1 METKQILVEG
11 IVQGVGFRPF
21 VYRIAVESSLKGYVR
36 NLGNVVEIIVQGT
49 HTDLEEFLF
58 NLQNKL
64 PPIAKINNIEI
75 KDLNREDEKYEDY
88 ISFDIMESADD
99 FAGTSVIPP
108 DVAICDNCLEE
119 INDPENRRY
128 KYPFNACTDC
138 GPRFTVIEKVPYDRD
153 NTTMEDFPLCDEC
166 EIEYTNPLDRRYHAE
181 AACCEDCGPSLKL
194 LKNTGNPEAAL
205 EIDCEDPLKET
216 ARLLDEGR
224 ILAIKGI
231 GGTHLVA
238 NVKNKETVDLLRE
251 RLGRE
256 SQAFA
261 VMSPDIETI
270 KTFAIISKEEE
281 KTLKSKERPIVILKK
296 SENYDFADSVSPDLH
311 NIGVMLPYAPLHH
324 LLFNETDSPAYIMTS
339 ANVPGEPMMITN
351 EEIVGNLSN
360 IADYYLVH
368 NRRILN
374 RCDDSVVRFRK
385 DELAFIRRSRGY
397 TPEPYD
403 LSGKYTYLNDEF
415 DNLNILALGPE
426 LDVTFTII
434 KNSKAYV
441 SQHIGNTN
449 KYRTYQFLKEA
460 VEHMMQ
466 ITKTD
471 RFDLIACDMHP
482 QFFTTQ
488 LAREYAEK
496 YDCPL
501 IQVQHHHAH
510 GVSLIND
517 HVLNKSDLDEL
528 NEKTL
533 EETAEANEK
542 AEINETAKDNEKA
555 EINETAKDNEKAE
568 INETAKDNEKAEII
582 KNPKEMIIIAS
593 DGVGYG
599 DDGGAWG
606 GEILYTD
613 IESYRRVASLMPQK
627 MPGGDLCT
635 KYPARMLAAILSN
648 PNSDYKADK
657 YSEEHVKELMEK
669 NYLDAFPHG
678 KMEIASMFKQ
688 IERNLNVGINTSTGR
703 CLDSIAVAL
712 DICKERSYEGEA
724 PMKLES
730 AAFNYLKMNASD
742 TLKDYPIIIKDY
754 ENRKILDTTAILRYV
769 IEKLEEGEDIG
780 RIAEAGQEAVSI
792 GLAKLAVEA
801 ARECGIDTIGVTG
814 GTFYNEAITAHIKD
828 CIEKEEL
835 KFIQHTNSC
844 PGDGSVSL
852 GQAIVAGINFK
863 K

>member
-21 VYRIAVESSLKGYVR
+21 VYRIATEASLNGYVR
-36 NLGNVVEIIVQGT
+36 NLGNVVEIIVQGS
-49 HTDLEEFLF
+49 HQDMEEFLF

-64 PPIAKINNIEI
+64 PPIAKINNIETR
-75 KDLNREDEKYEDY
+75 DLNEEDEKFSSYTDFT
-88 ISFDIMESADD
+88 IKESADD

-119 INDPENRRY
+119 INDPQNRRY

-194 LKNTGNPEAAL
+194 LKNTGGDGDSAI

-216 ARLLDEGR
+216 ARLLDEGK

-238 NVKNKETVDLLRE
+238 NVKIKETVDLLRQ
-251 RLGRE
+251 RLGRK

-261 VMSPDIETI
+261 VMSPDIKII
-270 KTFAIISKEEE
+270 KTFAVMSKEEE

-296 SENYDFADSVSPDLH
+296 SEGYDFADSVSPDLH

-324 LLFNETDSPAYIMTS
+324 LLFNETDTPAYIMTS

-351 EEIVGNLSN
+351 EEIVKNLFK

-374 RCDDSVVRFRK
+374 RCDDSVVRFRN

-403 LSGKYTYLNDEF
+403 LSGKYTYLNEEF

-449 KYRTYQFLKEA
+449 KYKTYQFLKEA
-460 VEHMMQ
+460 IEHMMQ

-471 RFDLIACDMHP
+471 SFDLIACDMHP

-517 HVLNKSDLDEL
+517 HVLNKTDLDEKTSAEMEISQDY
-528 NEKTL
+528 EKSELL
-533 EETAEANEK
+533 E
-542 AEINETAKDNEKA
+542 
-555 EINETAKDNEKAE
+555 
-568 INETAKDNEKAEII
+568 
-582 KNPKEMIIIAS
+582 NPGEMIIIAS

-613 IESYRRVASLMPQK
+613 IKSYKRMASLMPQK

-648 PNSDYKADK
+648 PNSDYERGK
-657 YSEEHVKELMEK
+657 YGEENVQELMER

-678 KMEIASMFKQ
+678 KMEIASLFKQ

-703 CLDSIAVAL
+703 CLDSIAAAL
-712 DICKERSYEGEA
+712 NICHERSYEGEA

-730 AAFNYLKMNASD
+730 AAFNYLKMNDSD
-742 TLKDYPIIIKDY
+742 KLNDYPIIIKDH
-754 ENRKILDTTAILRYV
+754 NDRRVLDTTAILRYV
-769 IEKLEEGEDIG
+769 IDKLEEGEDIG
-780 RIAEAGQEAVSI
+780 RIAAAGQEAISI
-792 GLAKLAVEA
+792 GLAKLAIEA
-801 ARECGIDTIGVTG
+801 ARDCGIDTVGVTG

-828 CIEKEEL
+828 CIENAGL

>member
-1 METKQILVEG
+1 M
-11 IVQGVGFRPF
+11 
-21 VYRIAVESSLKGYVR
+21 R
-36 NLGNVVEIIVQGT
+36 NLGNVVEIIVQGS
-49 HTDLEEFLF
+49 HQNMEEFLF

-64 PPIAKINNIEI
+64 PPIAKINNIETR
-75 KDLNREDEKYEDY
+75 DLKEEDEKFSSYTDFT
-88 ISFDIMESADD
+88 IKESADD

-119 INDPENRRY
+119 INDPQNRRY

-194 LKNTGNPEAAL
+194 LKNTGGDGDSAI

-216 ARLLDEGR
+216 ARLLDEGK

-238 NVKNKETVDLLRE
+238 NVKIKETVDLLRQ
-251 RLGRE
+251 RLGRK

-270 KTFAIISKEEE
+270 KTFAVMSKEEE

-296 SENYDFADSVSPDLH
+296 SEDYDFADSVSPDLH

-324 LLFNETDSPAYIMTS
+324 LLFNETDTPAYIMTS

-351 EEIVGNLSN
+351 EEIVKNLSK

-374 RCDDSVVRFRK
+374 RCDDSVVRFRN

-403 LSGKYTYLNDEF
+403 LSGKYTYLNEEF

-460 VEHMMQ
+460 IEHMMQ

-471 RFDLIACDMHP
+471 SFDLIACDMHP

-517 HVLNKSDLDEL
+517 HVLNKTDLDEKTSAEMEISQDY
-528 NEKTL
+528 EKSELL
-533 EETAEANEK
+533 ENSG
-542 AEINETAKDNEKA
+542 
-555 EINETAKDNEKAE
+555 
-568 INETAKDNEKAEII
+568 
-582 KNPKEMIIIAS
+582 EMIIIAS

-613 IESYRRVASLMPQK
+613 IKSYKRMASLMPQK

-648 PNSDYKADK
+648 PNSDYEMDK
-657 YSEEHVKELMEK
+657 YSEEHVRDLMER
-669 NYLDAFPHG
+669 NYLKAFPHG
-678 KMEIASMFKQ
+678 KMEITSLFKQ

-703 CLDSIAVAL
+703 CLDSIAAAL
-712 DICKERSYEGEA
+712 NICSERSYEGEA

-730 AAFNYLKMNASD
+730 AAFNYLKMNDSD
-742 TLKDYPIIIKDY
+742 KLNDYPIIIKDHDD
-754 ENRKILDTTAILRYV
+754 RRVLDTTAILRYV
-769 IEKLEEGEDIG
+769 IDKLEEGEDIG
-780 RIAEAGQEAVSI
+780 RIAAAGQEAVSI
-792 GLAKLAVEA
+792 GLAKIAIEA
-801 ARECGIDTIGVTG
+801 ARDCGIDTVGVTG

-828 CIEKEEL
+828 YIENAGL

>member
-21 VYRIAVESSLKGYVR
+21 VYRIATEASLNGYVR
-36 NLGNVVEIIVQGT
+36 NLGNVVEIILQGS
-49 HTDLEEFLF
+49 HQDMEEFLF

-64 PPIAKINNIEI
+64 PPIAKINNIETR
-75 KDLNREDEKYEDY
+75 DLKEEDEKFSSYTDFT
-88 ISFDIMESADD
+88 IKESADD

-119 INDPENRRY
+119 INDPQNRRY

-194 LKNTGNPEAAL
+194 LKNTCIDGEDSGSAI

-216 ARLLDEGR
+216 ARLLDEGK

-238 NVKNKETVDLLRE
+238 NVKIKETVDLLRQ
-251 RLGRE
+251 RLGRK

-270 KTFAIISKEEE
+270 KTFAVMSKEEE

-296 SENYDFADSVSPDLH
+296 SEGYDFADSVSPDLH

-324 LLFNETDSPAYIMTS
+324 LLFNETDTPAYIMTS

-351 EEIVGNLSN
+351 EEIVKNLSK

-374 RCDDSVVRFRK
+374 RCDDSVVRFRN

-403 LSGKYTYLNDEF
+403 LSGKYTYLNEEF

-460 VEHMMQ
+460 IEHMMQ

-471 RFDLIACDMHP
+471 SFDLIACDMHP

-517 HVLNKSDLDEL
+517 HVLNKTDLDEKTSAEMEISQDY
-528 NEKTL
+528 EKSELL
-533 EETAEANEK
+533 E
-542 AEINETAKDNEKA
+542 
-555 EINETAKDNEKAE
+555 
-568 INETAKDNEKAEII
+568 
-582 KNPKEMIIIAS
+582 NPGEMIIIAS

-613 IESYRRVASLMPQK
+613 IKSYKRMASLMPQK

-648 PNSDYKADK
+648 PNSDYERDK
-657 YSEEHVKELMEK
+657 YGEENVQELMER

-678 KMEIASMFKQ
+678 KMEIASLFKQ

-703 CLDSIAVAL
+703 CLDSIAAAL
-712 DICKERSYEGEA
+712 NICHERSYEGEA

-730 AAFNYLKMNASD
+730 AAFNYLKMNDSD
-742 TLKDYPIIIKDY
+742 KLNDYPIIIKDHDD
-754 ENRKILDTTAILRYV
+754 RRVLDTTAILRYV
-769 IEKLEEGEDIG
+769 IDKLEEGEDIG
-780 RIAEAGQEAVSI
+780 RIAAAGQEAVSI
-792 GLAKLAVEA
+792 GLAKIAIEA
-801 ARECGIDTIGVTG
+801 ARDCGIDTVGVTG

-828 CIEKEEL
+828 CIENAGL

>member
-21 VYRIAVESSLKGYVR
+21 VYRIATEASLNGYVR
-36 NLGNVVEIIVQGT
+36 NLGNVVEIILQGS
-49 HTDLEEFLF
+49 HQNMEEFLF

-64 PPIAKINNIEI
+64 PPIAKINNIETR
-75 KDLNREDEKYEDY
+75 DLNEEDEKYGDY
-88 ISFDIMESADD
+88 SDFVIRESADD

-119 INDPENRRY
+119 INDPQNRRY

-194 LKNTGNPEAAL
+194 LKNTCNDGEDSGSAI

-216 ARLLDEGR
+216 ARLLDEGK

-238 NVKNKETVDLLRE
+238 NVKIKETVDLLRQ
-251 RLGRE
+251 RLGRK

-270 KTFAIISKEEE
+270 KTFAVMSKEEE
-281 KTLKSKERPIVILKK
+281 KTLNSKERPIVILKK
-296 SENYDFADSVSPDLH
+296 SEGYDFADSVSPDLH

-324 LLFNETDSPAYIMTS
+324 LLFNETDTPAYIMTS

-351 EEIVGNLSN
+351 EEIVKNLSK

-374 RCDDSVVRFRK
+374 RCDDSVVRFRN

-403 LSGKYTYLNDEF
+403 LSGKYTYLNEEF

-460 VEHMMQ
+460 IEHMMQ

-471 RFDLIACDMHP
+471 SFDLIACDMHP

-517 HVLNKSDLDEL
+517 HVLNKTDLDEKTSAEMEISQDY
-528 NEKTL
+528 EKSELL
-533 EETAEANEK
+533 E
-542 AEINETAKDNEKA
+542 
-555 EINETAKDNEKAE
+555 
-568 INETAKDNEKAEII
+568 
-582 KNPKEMIIIAS
+582 NPGEMIIIAS

-613 IESYRRVASLMPQK
+613 IKSYKRMASLMPQK

-648 PNSDYKADK
+648 PNSDYERDK
-657 YSEEHVKELMEK
+657 YGEENVQELMER

-678 KMEIASMFKQ
+678 KMEIASLFKQ

-703 CLDSIAVAL
+703 CLDSIAAAL
-712 DICKERSYEGEA
+712 NICSERSYEGEA

-730 AAFNYLKMNASD
+730 AAFNYLKMND
-742 TLKDYPIIIKDY
+742 LDKLNDYPIIIKDHDD
-754 ENRKILDTTAILRYV
+754 RRVLDTTAILRYV
-769 IEKLEEGEDIG
+769 IDKLEEGEDIG
-780 RIAEAGQEAVSI
+780 RIAAAGQEAVSI
-792 GLAKLAVEA
+792 GLAKIAIEA
-801 ARECGIDTIGVTG
+801 ARDCGIDTVGVTG

-828 CIEKEEL
+828 CIENAGL

>member
-21 VYRIAVESSLKGYVR
+21 VYRIATEASLNGYVR
-36 NLGNVVEIIVQGT
+36 NLGNVVEIILQGS
-49 HTDLEEFLF
+49 HQDMEEFLF

-64 PPIAKINNIEI
+64 PPIAKINNIETR
-75 KDLNREDEKYEDY
+75 DLKEEDEKYDDY
-88 ISFDIMESADD
+88 SDFVIRESADD

-119 INDPENRRY
+119 INDPQNRRY

-138 GPRFTVIEKVPYDRD
+138 GPRFTVIENVPYDRD

-166 EIEYTNPLDRRYHAE
+166 KIEYTNPLDRRYHAE

-194 LKNTGNPEAAL
+194 LKNTGGDGDSAI

-216 ARLLDEGR
+216 ARLLDEGK

-238 NVKNKETVDLLRE
+238 NVKIKETVDLLRQ
-251 RLGRE
+251 RLGRK

-261 VMSPDIETI
+261 VMSPDIKII
-270 KTFAIISKEEE
+270 KTFAVMSKEEE

-296 SENYDFADSVSPDLH
+296 SEGYDFADSVSPDLH

-324 LLFNETDSPAYIMTS
+324 LLFNETDTPAYIMTS

-351 EEIVGNLSN
+351 EEIVKNLSK

-374 RCDDSVVRFRK
+374 RCDDSVVRFRN

-403 LSGKYTYLNDEF
+403 LSGKYTYLNEEF

-460 VEHMMQ
+460 IEHMMQ

-471 RFDLIACDMHP
+471 SFDLIACDMHP

-488 LAREYAEK
+488 LAKEYAEK

-517 HVLNKSDLDEL
+517 HVLNKTDLE
-528 NEKTL
+528 EKTSAEMEISQDYEKSELL
-533 EETAEANEK
+533 ENSG
-542 AEINETAKDNEKA
+542 
-555 EINETAKDNEKAE
+555 
-568 INETAKDNEKAEII
+568 
-582 KNPKEMIIIAS
+582 EMIIIAS

-613 IESYRRVASLMPQK
+613 IKSYKRMASLMPQK

-648 PNSDYKADK
+648 PNSDYERGK
-657 YSEEHVKELMEK
+657 YGEENVQELMER

-678 KMEIASMFKQ
+678 KMEIASLFKQ

-703 CLDSIAVAL
+703 CLDSIAAAL
-712 DICKERSYEGEA
+712 NICHERSYEGEA

-730 AAFNYLKMNASD
+730 AAFNYLKMNDSD
-742 TLKDYPIIIKDY
+742 KLNDYPIIIKDHDD
-754 ENRKILDTTAILRYV
+754 RRVLDTTAILRYV
-769 IEKLEEGEDIG
+769 IDKLEEGEDIG
-780 RIAEAGQEAVSI
+780 RIAAAGQEAVSI
-792 GLAKLAVEA
+792 GLAKIAIEA
-801 ARECGIDTIGVTG
+801 ARDCGIDTVGVTG

-828 CIEKEEL
+828 CIENAGL

>member
-21 VYRIAVESSLKGYVR
+21 VYRIATEASLNGYVR
-36 NLGNVVEIIVQGT
+36 NLGNVVEIILQGS
-49 HTDLEEFLF
+49 HQDMEEFLF

-64 PPIAKINNIEI
+64 PPIAKINNIETR
-75 KDLNREDEKYEDY
+75 DLKEEDEKFSSYTDFT
-88 ISFDIMESADD
+88 IKESADD

-119 INDPENRRY
+119 INDPQNRRY

-194 LKNTGNPEAAL
+194 LKNTGGDGDSAI

-216 ARLLDEGR
+216 ARLLDEGK

-238 NVKNKETVDLLRE
+238 NVKIKETVDLLRQ
-251 RLGRE
+251 RLGRK

-270 KTFAIISKEEE
+270 KTFAVMSKEEE

-296 SENYDFADSVSPDLH
+296 SEDYDFADSVSPDLH

-324 LLFNETDSPAYIMTS
+324 LLFNETDTPAYIMTS

-351 EEIVGNLSN
+351 EEIVKNLSK

-374 RCDDSVVRFRK
+374 RCDDSVVRFRN

-403 LSGKYTYLNDEF
+403 LSGKYTYLNEEF

-460 VEHMMQ
+460 IEHMMQ

-471 RFDLIACDMHP
+471 SFDLIACDMHP

-488 LAREYAEK
+488 LAKEYAEK

-517 HVLNKSDLDEL
+517 HVLNKSDLDEKTSAEMEISQDY
-528 NEKTL
+528 EKSELL
-533 EETAEANEK
+533 E
-542 AEINETAKDNEKA
+542 
-555 EINETAKDNEKAE
+555 
-568 INETAKDNEKAEII
+568 
-582 KNPKEMIIIAS
+582 NPGEMIIIAS

-613 IESYRRVASLMPQK
+613 IKSYKRMASLMPQK

-648 PNSDYKADK
+648 PNSDYERDK
-657 YSEEHVKELMEK
+657 YGEENVQELMER

-678 KMEIASMFKQ
+678 KMEIASLFKQ

-703 CLDSIAVAL
+703 CLDSIAAAL
-712 DICKERSYEGEA
+712 NICHERSYEGEA

-730 AAFNYLKMNASD
+730 AAFNYLKMNDSD
-742 TLKDYPIIIKDY
+742 KLNDYPIIIKDHDD
-754 ENRKILDTTAILRYV
+754 RRVLDTTAVLRYV

-780 RIAEAGQEAVSI
+780 RIAAAGQEAISI
-792 GLAKLAVEA
+792 GLAKIAIEA
-801 ARECGIDTIGVTG
+801 ARDCGIDTVGVTG

-828 CIEKEEL
+828 CIENAGL

-852 GQAIVAGINFK
+852 GQAIVAGINLK
-863 K
+863 KIVE

>member
-1 METKQILVEG
+1 MTKQILVEG

-21 VYRIAVESSLKGYVR
+21 VYRIATEASLNGYVR
-36 NLGNVVEIIVQGT
+36 NLGNVVEIIVQGS
-49 HTDLEEFLF
+49 HQNMEEFLF

-64 PPIAKINNIEI
+64 PPIAKINNIETR
-75 KDLNREDEKYEDY
+75 DLKEEDEKFSSYTDFT
-88 ISFDIMESADD
+88 IKESADD

-119 INDPENRRY
+119 INDPQNRRY

-194 LKNTGNPEAAL
+194 LKNTGGDGDSAI

-216 ARLLDEGR
+216 ARLLDEGK

-238 NVKNKETVDLLRE
+238 NVKIKETVDLLRQ
-251 RLGRE
+251 RLGRK

-270 KTFAIISKEEE
+270 KTFAVMSKEEE

-296 SENYDFADSVSPDLH
+296 SEDYDFADSVSPDLH

-324 LLFNETDSPAYIMTS
+324 LLFNETDTPAYIMTS

-351 EEIVGNLSN
+351 EEIVKNLSK

-374 RCDDSVVRFRK
+374 RCDDSVVRFRN

-403 LSGKYTYLNDEF
+403 LSGKYTYLNEEF

-460 VEHMMQ
+460 IEHMMQ

-471 RFDLIACDMHP
+471 SFDLIACDMHP

-517 HVLNKSDLDEL
+517 HVLNKTDLDE
-528 NEKTL
+528 KTS
-533 EETAEANEK
+533 AEIEISQDSEK
-542 AEINETAKDNEKA
+542 AELLE
-555 EINETAKDNEKAE
+555 
-568 INETAKDNEKAEII
+568 
-582 KNPKEMIIIAS
+582 NPREMIIIAS

-613 IESYRRVASLMPQK
+613 IKSYKRIASLMPQK

-648 PNSDYKADK
+648 PNSDYERDK
-657 YSEEHVKELMEK
+657 YGEENVQELMER

-678 KMEIASMFKQ
+678 KMEITSLFKQ

-703 CLDSIAVAL
+703 CLDSIAAAL
-712 DICKERSYEGEA
+712 NICHERSYEGEA

-730 AAFNYLKMNASD
+730 AAFNYLKMNDSD
-742 TLKDYPIIIKDY
+742 KLNDYPIIIKDHDD
-754 ENRKILDTTAILRYV
+754 RRVLDTTAILRYV
-769 IEKLEEGEDIG
+769 IDKLEEGEDIG
-780 RIAEAGQEAVSI
+780 RIAAAGQEAVSI
-792 GLAKLAVEA
+792 GLAKIAIEA
-801 ARECGIDTIGVTG
+801 ARDCGIDTVGVTG

-828 CIEKEEL
+828 CIENAGL

>member
-21 VYRIAVESSLKGYVR
+21 VYRIATEASLNGYVR
-36 NLGNVVEIIVQGT
+36 NLGNVVEIILQGS
-49 HTDLEEFLF
+49 HQDMEEFLF

-64 PPIAKINNIEI
+64 PPIAKINNIETR
-75 KDLNREDEKYEDY
+75 DLKEEDEKYDDY
-88 ISFDIMESADD
+88 SDFVIRESADD

-119 INDPENRRY
+119 INDPQNRRY

-138 GPRFTVIEKVPYDRD
+138 GPRFTVIENVPYDRD

-194 LKNTGNPEAAL
+194 LKNTGGDGDSAI

-216 ARLLDEGR
+216 ARLLDEGK

-238 NVKNKETVDLLRE
+238 NVKIKETVDLLRQ
-251 RLGRE
+251 RLGRK

-270 KTFAIISKEEE
+270 KTFAVMSKEEE

-296 SENYDFADSVSPDLH
+296 SEDYDFADSVSPDLH

-324 LLFNETDSPAYIMTS
+324 LLFNGTDTPAYIMTS

-351 EEIVGNLSN
+351 EEIVKNLSK

-374 RCDDSVVRFRK
+374 RCDDSVVRFRN

-403 LSGKYTYLNDEF
+403 LSGKYTYLNEEF

-460 VEHMMQ
+460 IEHMMQ

-471 RFDLIACDMHP
+471 SFDLIACDMHP

-488 LAREYAEK
+488 LAKEYAEK

-517 HVLNKSDLDEL
+517 HVLNKTDLDE
-528 NEKTL
+528 KTS
-533 EETAEANEK
+533 AEIEISQDREK
-542 AEINETAKDNEKA
+542 AELLE
-555 EINETAKDNEKAE
+555 
-568 INETAKDNEKAEII
+568 
-582 KNPKEMIIIAS
+582 NPREMIIIAS

-613 IESYRRVASLMPQK
+613 IKSYKRMASLMPQK

-648 PNSDYKADK
+648 PNSDYERDK
-657 YSEEHVKELMEK
+657 YGEENVQELMER

-678 KMEIASMFKQ
+678 KMEIASLFKQ

-703 CLDSIAVAL
+703 CLDSIAAAL
-712 DICKERSYEGEA
+712 NICHERSYEGEA

-730 AAFNYLKMNASD
+730 AAFNYLKMNDSD
-742 TLKDYPIIIKDY
+742 KLNDYPIIIKDHDD
-754 ENRKILDTTAILRYV
+754 RRVLDTTAILRYV
-769 IEKLEEGEDIG
+769 IDKLEEGEDIG
-780 RIAEAGQEAVSI
+780 RIAAAGQEAVSI
-792 GLAKLAVEA
+792 GLAKIAIEA
-801 ARECGIDTIGVTG
+801 ARDCGIDTVGVTG

-828 CIEKEEL
+828 CIENAGL

>member
-21 VYRIAVESSLKGYVR
+21 VYRIATEASLNGYVR
-36 NLGNVVEIIVQGT
+36 NLGNVVEIIVQGS
-49 HTDLEEFLF
+49 HQNMEEFLF

-64 PPIAKINNIEI
+64 PPIAKINNIETR
-75 KDLNREDEKYEDY
+75 DLKEEDEKFSSYTDFT
-88 ISFDIMESADD
+88 IKESADD

-119 INDPENRRY
+119 INDPQNRRY

-194 LKNTGNPEAAL
+194 LKNTGGDGDSAI

-216 ARLLDEGR
+216 ARLLDEGK

-238 NVKNKETVDLLRE
+238 NVKIKETVDLLRQ
-251 RLGRE
+251 RLGRK

-270 KTFAIISKEEE
+270 KTFAVMSKEEE

-296 SENYDFADSVSPDLH
+296 SEDYDFADSVSPDLH

-324 LLFNETDSPAYIMTS
+324 LLFNETDTPAYIMTS

-351 EEIVGNLSN
+351 EEIVKNLSK

-374 RCDDSVVRFRK
+374 RCDDSVVRFRN

-403 LSGKYTYLNDEF
+403 LSGKYTYLNEEF

-460 VEHMMQ
+460 IEHMMQ

-471 RFDLIACDMHP
+471 SFDLIACDMHP

-517 HVLNKSDLDEL
+517 HVLNKTDLDEKTSAEMEISQDY
-528 NEKTL
+528 EKSELL
-533 EETAEANEK
+533 E
-542 AEINETAKDNEKA
+542 
-555 EINETAKDNEKAE
+555 
-568 INETAKDNEKAEII
+568 
-582 KNPKEMIIIAS
+582 NPGEMIIIAS

-613 IESYRRVASLMPQK
+613 IKSYKRMASLMPQK

-648 PNSDYKADK
+648 PNSDYERDK
-657 YSEEHVKELMEK
+657 YGEENVQELMER

-678 KMEIASMFKQ
+678 KMEIASLFKQ

-703 CLDSIAVAL
+703 CLDSIAAAL
-712 DICKERSYEGEA
+712 NICHERSYEGEA

-730 AAFNYLKMNASD
+730 AAFNYLKMNDSD
-742 TLKDYPIIIKDY
+742 KLNDYPIIIKDHDD
-754 ENRKILDTTAILRYV
+754 RRVLDTTAILRYV
-769 IEKLEEGEDIG
+769 IDKLEEGEDIG
-780 RIAEAGQEAVSI
+780 RIAAAGQEAVSI
-792 GLAKLAVEA
+792 GLAKIAIEA
-801 ARECGIDTIGVTG
+801 ARDCGIDTVGVTG

-828 CIEKEEL
+828 CIENAGL

>member
-21 VYRIAVESSLKGYVR
+21 VYRIATEASLNGYVR
-36 NLGNVVEIIVQGT
+36 NLGNVVEIILQGS
-49 HTDLEEFLF
+49 HQDMEEFLF

-64 PPIAKINNIEI
+64 PPIAKINNIETR
-75 KDLNREDEKYEDY
+75 DLKEEDEKFSSYTDFT
-88 ISFDIMESADD
+88 IKESADD

-119 INDPENRRY
+119 INDPQNRRY

-138 GPRFTVIEKVPYDRD
+138 GPRFTVIENVPYDRD

-194 LKNTGNPEAAL
+194 LKNTGGDGDSAI

-216 ARLLDEGR
+216 ARLLDEGK

-238 NVKNKETVDLLRE
+238 NVKIKETVDLLRQ
-251 RLGRE
+251 RLGRK

-261 VMSPDIETI
+261 VMSPNIETI
-270 KTFAIISKEEE
+270 KTFAVMSKEEE

-296 SENYDFADSVSPDLH
+296 SEGYDFADSVSPDLH

-324 LLFNETDSPAYIMTS
+324 LLFNETDTPAYIMTS

-351 EEIVGNLSN
+351 EEIVKNLSK

-374 RCDDSVVRFRK
+374 RCDDSVVRFRN

-403 LSGKYTYLNDEF
+403 LSGKYTYLNEEF

-460 VEHMMQ
+460 IEHMMQ

-471 RFDLIACDMHP
+471 SFDLIACDMHP

-517 HVLNKSDLDEL
+517 HVLNKTDLE
-528 NEKTL
+528 EKTSAEMEISQDYKKSELL
-533 EETAEANEK
+533 E
-542 AEINETAKDNEKA
+542 
-555 EINETAKDNEKAE
+555 
-568 INETAKDNEKAEII
+568 
-582 KNPKEMIIIAS
+582 NPGEMIIIAS

-613 IESYRRVASLMPQK
+613 IKSYKRMASLMPQK

-648 PNSDYKADK
+648 PNSDYERDK
-657 YSEEHVKELMEK
+657 YGEENVQELMER

-678 KMEIASMFKQ
+678 KMEIASLFKQ

-703 CLDSIAVAL
+703 CLDSIAAAL
-712 DICKERSYEGEA
+712 NICHERSYEGEA

-730 AAFNYLKMNASD
+730 AAFNYLKMNDSD
-742 TLKDYPIIIKDY
+742 KLNDYPIIIKDHDD
-754 ENRKILDTTAILRYV
+754 RRVLDTTAILRYV
-769 IEKLEEGEDIG
+769 IDKLEEGEDIG
-780 RIAEAGQEAVSI
+780 RIAAAGQEAISI
-792 GLAKLAVEA
+792 GLAKLAIEA
-801 ARECGIDTIGVTG
+801 ARDCGIDTVGVTG

-828 CIEKEEL
+828 CIENAGL

>member
-21 VYRIAVESSLKGYVR
+21 VYRIATEASLNGYVR
-36 NLGNVVEIIVQGT
+36 NLGNVVEIILQGS
-49 HTDLEEFLF
+49 HQNMEEFLF

-64 PPIAKINNIEI
+64 PPIAKINNIETR
-75 KDLNREDEKYEDY
+75 DLKEEDEKYDDY
-88 ISFDIMESADD
+88 SDFVIRESADD

-119 INDPENRRY
+119 INDPQNRRY

-194 LKNTGNPEAAL
+194 LKNTGGDGDSAI

-216 ARLLDEGR
+216 ARLLDEGK

-238 NVKNKETVDLLRE
+238 NVKIKETVDLLRQ
-251 RLGRE
+251 RLGRK

-270 KTFAIISKEEE
+270 KTFAVMSKEEE

-296 SENYDFADSVSPDLH
+296 SEDYDFADSVSPDLH

-324 LLFNETDSPAYIMTS
+324 LLFNETDTPAYIMTS

-351 EEIVGNLSN
+351 EEIVKNLSK

-374 RCDDSVVRFRK
+374 RCDDSVVRFRN

-403 LSGKYTYLNDEF
+403 LSGKYTYLNGEF

-460 VEHMMQ
+460 IEHMMQ

-471 RFDLIACDMHP
+471 SFDLIACDMHP

-488 LAREYAEK
+488 LAKEYAEK

-517 HVLNKSDLDEL
+517 HVLNKTDLDEKTSAEMEISQDY
-528 NEKTL
+528 EKSELL
-533 EETAEANEK
+533 E
-542 AEINETAKDNEKA
+542 
-555 EINETAKDNEKAE
+555 
-568 INETAKDNEKAEII
+568 
-582 KNPKEMIIIAS
+582 NPGEMIIIAS

-613 IESYRRVASLMPQK
+613 IKSYKRMASLMPQK

-648 PNSDYKADK
+648 PNSDYERDK
-657 YSEEHVKELMEK
+657 YGEENVQELMER

-678 KMEIASMFKQ
+678 KMEIASLFKQ

-703 CLDSIAVAL
+703 CLDSIAAAL
-712 DICKERSYEGEA
+712 NICHERSYEGEA

-730 AAFNYLKMNASD
+730 AAFNYLKMNDSD
-742 TLKDYPIIIKDY
+742 KLNDYPIIIKDHDD
-754 ENRKILDTTAILRYV
+754 RRVLDTTAILRYV
-769 IEKLEEGEDIG
+769 IDKLEEGEDIG
-780 RIAEAGQEAVSI
+780 RIAAAGQEAVSI
-792 GLAKLAVEA
+792 GLAKLAIEA
-801 ARECGIDTIGVTG
+801 ARDCGIDTVGVTG

-828 CIEKEEL
+828 CIENAGL

>member
-21 VYRIAVESSLKGYVR
+21 VYRIATEASLNGYVR
-36 NLGNVVEIIVQGT
+36 NLGNVVEIILQGS
-49 HTDLEEFLF
+49 HQDMEEFLF

-64 PPIAKINNIEI
+64 PPIAKINNIETR
-75 KDLNREDEKYEDY
+75 DLKEEDEKFSSYTDFT
-88 ISFDIMESADD
+88 IKESADD

-119 INDPENRRY
+119 INDPQNRRY

-194 LKNTGNPEAAL
+194 LKNTGGDGDSAI

-216 ARLLDEGR
+216 ARLLDEGK

-238 NVKNKETVDLLRE
+238 NVKIKETVDLLRQ
-251 RLGRE
+251 RLGRK

-270 KTFAIISKEEE
+270 KTFAVMSKEEE
-281 KTLKSKERPIVILKK
+281 KTLNSKERPIVILKK
-296 SENYDFADSVSPDLH
+296 SEGYDFADSVSPDLH

-324 LLFNETDSPAYIMTS
+324 LLFNETDTPAYIMTS

-351 EEIVGNLSN
+351 EEIVKNLSK

-374 RCDDSVVRFRK
+374 RCDDSVVRFRN

-403 LSGKYTYLNDEF
+403 LSGKYTYLNEEF

-460 VEHMMQ
+460 IEHMMQ

-471 RFDLIACDMHP
+471 SFDLIACDMHP

-488 LAREYAEK
+488 LAKEYAEK

-517 HVLNKSDLDEL
+517 HVLNKTDLDEKTSAEMEISQDY
-528 NEKTL
+528 EKSELL
-533 EETAEANEK
+533 E
-542 AEINETAKDNEKA
+542 
-555 EINETAKDNEKAE
+555 
-568 INETAKDNEKAEII
+568 
-582 KNPKEMIIIAS
+582 NPREMIIIAS

-613 IESYRRVASLMPQK
+613 IKSYKRMASLMPQK

-648 PNSDYKADK
+648 PNSDYERDK
-657 YSEEHVKELMEK
+657 YGEENVQELMER

-678 KMEIASMFKQ
+678 KMEIASLFKQ

-703 CLDSIAVAL
+703 CLDSIAAAL
-712 DICKERSYEGEA
+712 NICHERSYEGEA

-730 AAFNYLKMNASD
+730 AAFNYLKMNDSD
-742 TLKDYPIIIKDY
+742 KLNDYPIIIKDHDD
-754 ENRKILDTTAILRYV
+754 RRVLDTTAILRYV
-769 IEKLEEGEDIG
+769 IDKLEEGEDIG
-780 RIAEAGQEAVSI
+780 RIAAAGQEAVSI
-792 GLAKLAVEA
+792 GLAKIAIEA
-801 ARECGIDTIGVTG
+801 ARDCGIDTVGVTG

-828 CIEKEEL
+828 CIENAGL

>member
-21 VYRIAVESSLKGYVR
+21 VYRIATEASLNGYVR
-36 NLGNVVEIIVQGT
+36 NLGNVVEIILQGS
-49 HTDLEEFLF
+49 HQDMEEFLF

-64 PPIAKINNIEI
+64 PPIAKINNIETR
-75 KDLNREDEKYEDY
+75 DLNEEDEKFSSYTDFT
-88 ISFDIMESADD
+88 IKESADD

-119 INDPENRRY
+119 INDPQNRRY

-194 LKNTGNPEAAL
+194 LKNTGGDGDSAI

-216 ARLLDEGR
+216 ARLLDEGK

-238 NVKNKETVDLLRE
+238 NVKIKETVDLLRQ
-251 RLGRE
+251 RLGRK

-270 KTFAIISKEEE
+270 KTFAVMSKEEE

-296 SENYDFADSVSPDLH
+296 SEDYDFADSVSPDLH

-324 LLFNETDSPAYIMTS
+324 LLFNETDTPAYIMTS

-351 EEIVGNLSN
+351 EEIVKNLSK

-374 RCDDSVVRFRK
+374 RCDDSVVRFRN

-403 LSGKYTYLNDEF
+403 LSGKYTYLNEEF

-460 VEHMMQ
+460 IEHMMQ

-471 RFDLIACDMHP
+471 SFDLIACDMHP

-488 LAREYAEK
+488 LAKEYAEK

-510 GVSLIND
+510 SVSLIND
-517 HVLNKSDLDEL
+517 HVLNKTDLDEKTSAEMEISQDY
-528 NEKTL
+528 EKSELL
-533 EETAEANEK
+533 ENSG
-542 AEINETAKDNEKA
+542 
-555 EINETAKDNEKAE
+555 
-568 INETAKDNEKAEII
+568 
-582 KNPKEMIIIAS
+582 EMIIIAS

-613 IESYRRVASLMPQK
+613 IKSYKRMASLMPQK

-648 PNSDYKADK
+648 PNSDYERDK
-657 YSEEHVKELMEK
+657 YGEENVQELMER

-678 KMEIASMFKQ
+678 KMEIASLFKQ

-703 CLDSIAVAL
+703 CLDSIAAAL
-712 DICKERSYEGEA
+712 NICHERSYEGEA

-730 AAFNYLKMNASD
+730 AAFNYLKMNDSD
-742 TLKDYPIIIKDY
+742 KLNDYPIIIKDHDD
-754 ENRKILDTTAILRYV
+754 RRVLDTTAILRYV
-769 IEKLEEGEDIG
+769 IDKLEEGEDIG
-780 RIAEAGQEAVSI
+780 RIAAAGQEAISI
-792 GLAKLAVEA
+792 GLAKLAIEA
-801 ARECGIDTIGVTG
+801 ARDCGIDTVGVTG

-828 CIEKEEL
+828 CIENAGL

>member
-21 VYRIAVESSLKGYVR
+21 VYRIATEASLNGYVR
-36 NLGNVVEIIVQGT
+36 NLGNVVEIILQGS
-49 HTDLEEFLF
+49 HQDMEEFLF

-64 PPIAKINNIEI
+64 PPIAKINNIETR
-75 KDLNREDEKYEDY
+75 DLKEEDEKYDDY
-88 ISFDIMESADD
+88 SDFVIRESADD

-119 INDPENRRY
+119 INDPQNRRY

-138 GPRFTVIEKVPYDRD
+138 GPRFTVIENVPYDRD

-194 LKNTGNPEAAL
+194 LKNTGGDGDSAI

-216 ARLLDEGR
+216 ARLLDEGK

-238 NVKNKETVDLLRE
+238 NVKIKETVDLLRQ
-251 RLGRE
+251 RLGRK

-270 KTFAIISKEEE
+270 KTFAVMSKEEE

-296 SENYDFADSVSPDLH
+296 SEDYDFADSVSPDLH

-324 LLFNETDSPAYIMTS
+324 LLFNETDTPAYIMTS

-351 EEIVGNLSN
+351 EEIVKNLSK

-374 RCDDSVVRFRK
+374 RCDDSVVRFRN

-403 LSGKYTYLNDEF
+403 LSGKYTYLNEEF

-460 VEHMMQ
+460 IEHMMQ

-471 RFDLIACDMHP
+471 SFDLIACDMHP

-488 LAREYAEK
+488 LAKEYAEK

-517 HVLNKSDLDEL
+517 HVLNKTDLDE
-528 NEKTL
+528 KTS
-533 EETAEANEK
+533 AEIEISQDREK
-542 AEINETAKDNEKA
+542 AELLE
-555 EINETAKDNEKAE
+555 
-568 INETAKDNEKAEII
+568 
-582 KNPKEMIIIAS
+582 NPREMIIIAS

-613 IESYRRVASLMPQK
+613 IKSYKRMASLMPQK

-648 PNSDYKADK
+648 PNSDYERDK
-657 YSEEHVKELMEK
+657 YGEENVQELMER

-678 KMEIASMFKQ
+678 KMEIASLFKQ

-703 CLDSIAVAL
+703 CLDSIAAAL
-712 DICKERSYEGEA
+712 NICHERSYEGEA

-730 AAFNYLKMNASD
+730 AAFNYLKMNDSD
-742 TLKDYPIIIKDY
+742 KLNDYPIIIKDHDD
-754 ENRKILDTTAILRYV
+754 RRVLDTTAILRYV
-769 IEKLEEGEDIG
+769 IDKLEEGEDIG
-780 RIAEAGQEAVSI
+780 RIAAAGQEAVSI
-792 GLAKLAVEA
+792 GLAKIAIEA
-801 ARECGIDTIGVTG
+801 ARDCGIDTVGVTG

-828 CIEKEEL
+828 CIENAGL

>member
-21 VYRIAVESSLKGYVR
+21 VYRIATEASLNGYVR
-36 NLGNVVEIIVQGT
+36 NLGNVVEIILQGS
-49 HTDLEEFLF
+49 HQDMEEFLF

-64 PPIAKINNIEI
+64 PPIAKINNIETR
-75 KDLNREDEKYEDY
+75 DLKEEDEKFSSYTDFT
-88 ISFDIMESADD
+88 IKESADD

-119 INDPENRRY
+119 INDPQNRRY

-138 GPRFTVIEKVPYDRD
+138 GPRFTVIENVPYDRD

-194 LKNTGNPEAAL
+194 LKNTGGDGDSAI

-216 ARLLDEGR
+216 ARLLDEGK

-238 NVKNKETVDLLRE
+238 NVKIKETVDLLRQ
-251 RLGRE
+251 RLGRK

-270 KTFAIISKEEE
+270 KTFAVMSKEEE

-296 SENYDFADSVSPDLH
+296 SEDYDFADSVSPDLH

-324 LLFNETDSPAYIMTS
+324 LLFNETDTPAYIMTS

-351 EEIVGNLSN
+351 EEIVKNLSK

-374 RCDDSVVRFRK
+374 RCDDSVVRFRN

-403 LSGKYTYLNDEF
+403 LSGKYTYLNEEF

-460 VEHMMQ
+460 IEHMMQ

-471 RFDLIACDMHP
+471 SFDLIACDMHP

-517 HVLNKSDLDEL
+517 HVLNKTDLDE
-528 NEKTL
+528 KTS
-533 EETAEANEK
+533 AEIEISQDREK
-542 AEINETAKDNEKA
+542 AELLE
-555 EINETAKDNEKAE
+555 
-568 INETAKDNEKAEII
+568 
-582 KNPKEMIIIAS
+582 NPREMIIIAS

-613 IESYRRVASLMPQK
+613 IKSYKRMASLMPQK

-648 PNSDYKADK
+648 PNSDYERDK
-657 YSEEHVKELMEK
+657 YGEENVQELMER

-678 KMEIASMFKQ
+678 KMEIASLFKQ

-703 CLDSIAVAL
+703 CLDSIAAAL
-712 DICKERSYEGEA
+712 NICHERSYEGEA

-730 AAFNYLKMNASD
+730 AAFNYLKMNDSD
-742 TLKDYPIIIKDY
+742 KLNDYPIIIKDHDD
-754 ENRKILDTTAILRYV
+754 RRVLDTTAILRYV
-769 IEKLEEGEDIG
+769 IDKLEEGEDIG
-780 RIAEAGQEAVSI
+780 RIAAAGQEAVSI
-792 GLAKLAVEA
+792 GLAKIAIEA
-801 ARECGIDTIGVTG
+801 ARDCGIDTVGVTG

-828 CIEKEEL
+828 CIENAGL

>member
-21 VYRIAVESSLKGYVR
+21 VYRIATEASLNGYVR
-36 NLGNVVEIIVQGT
+36 NLGNVVEIIVQGS
-49 HTDLEEFLF
+49 HQNMEEFLF

-64 PPIAKINNIEI
+64 PPIAKINNIETR
-75 KDLNREDEKYEDY
+75 DLKEEDEKYDDY
-88 ISFDIMESADD
+88 SDFVIRESADD

-119 INDPENRRY
+119 INDPQNRRY

-194 LKNTGNPEAAL
+194 LKNTGGDGDSAI

-216 ARLLDEGR
+216 ARLLDEGK

-238 NVKNKETVDLLRE
+238 NVKIKETVDLLRQ
-251 RLGRE
+251 RLGRK

-270 KTFAIISKEEE
+270 KTFAVMSKEEE

-296 SENYDFADSVSPDLH
+296 SEDYDFADSVSPDLH

-324 LLFNETDSPAYIMTS
+324 LLFNETDTPAYIMTS

-351 EEIVGNLSN
+351 EEIVKNLSK

-374 RCDDSVVRFRK
+374 RCDDSVVRFRN

-403 LSGKYTYLNDEF
+403 LSGKYTYLNEEF

-460 VEHMMQ
+460 IEHMMQ

-471 RFDLIACDMHP
+471 SFDLIACDMHP

-517 HVLNKSDLDEL
+517 HVLNKTDLDE
-528 NEKTL
+528 KTS
-533 EETAEANEK
+533 AEIEISQDSEK
-542 AEINETAKDNEKA
+542 AELLE
-555 EINETAKDNEKAE
+555 
-568 INETAKDNEKAEII
+568 
-582 KNPKEMIIIAS
+582 NPREMIIIAS

-613 IESYRRVASLMPQK
+613 IKSYKRIASLMPQK

-648 PNSDYKADK
+648 PNSDYEMDK
-657 YSEEHVKELMEK
+657 YSEEHVRDLMER
-669 NYLDAFPHG
+669 NYLKAFPHG
-678 KMEIASMFKQ
+678 KMEITSLFKQ

-703 CLDSIAVAL
+703 CLDSIAAAL
-712 DICKERSYEGEA
+712 NICHERSYEGEA

-730 AAFNYLKMNASD
+730 AAFNYLKMNDSD
-742 TLKDYPIIIKDY
+742 KLNDYPIIIKDHDD
-754 ENRKILDTTAILRYV
+754 RRVLDTTAILRYV
-769 IEKLEEGEDIG
+769 IDKLEEGEDIG
-780 RIAEAGQEAVSI
+780 RIAAAGQEAVSI
-792 GLAKLAVEA
+792 GLAKLAIEA
-801 ARECGIDTIGVTG
+801 ARDCGIDTVGVTG

-828 CIEKEEL
+828 CIENAGL

>member
-21 VYRIAVESSLKGYVR
+21 VYRIATEASLNGYVR
-36 NLGNVVEIIVQGT
+36 NLGNVVEIIVQGS
-49 HTDLEEFLF
+49 HQNMEEFLF

-64 PPIAKINNIEI
+64 PPIAKINNIETR
-75 KDLNREDEKYEDY
+75 DLNEEDEKYDDY
-88 ISFDIMESADD
+88 SDFVIRESADD

-119 INDPENRRY
+119 INDPQNRRY

-194 LKNTGNPEAAL
+194 LKNTGGDGDSAI

-216 ARLLDEGR
+216 ARLLDEGK

-238 NVKNKETVDLLRE
+238 NVKIKETVDLLRQ
-251 RLGRE
+251 RLGRK

-270 KTFAIISKEEE
+270 KTFAVMSKEEE

-296 SENYDFADSVSPDLH
+296 SEDYDFADSVSPDLH

-324 LLFNETDSPAYIMTS
+324 LLFNETDTPAYIMTS

-351 EEIVGNLSN
+351 EEIVKNLSK

-374 RCDDSVVRFRK
+374 RCDDSVVRFRN

-403 LSGKYTYLNDEF
+403 LSGKYTYLNEEF

-460 VEHMMQ
+460 IEHMMQ

-471 RFDLIACDMHP
+471 SFDLIACDMHP

-517 HVLNKSDLDEL
+517 HVLNKTDLDE
-528 NEKTL
+528 KTS
-533 EETAEANEK
+533 AEIEISQDSEK
-542 AEINETAKDNEKA
+542 AELLE
-555 EINETAKDNEKAE
+555 
-568 INETAKDNEKAEII
+568 
-582 KNPKEMIIIAS
+582 NPREMIIIAS

-613 IESYRRVASLMPQK
+613 IKSYKRIASLMPQK

-648 PNSDYKADK
+648 PNSDYEMDK
-657 YSEEHVKELMEK
+657 YSEEHVRDLMER
-669 NYLDAFPHG
+669 NYLKAFPHG
-678 KMEIASMFKQ
+678 KMEITSLFKQ

-703 CLDSIAVAL
+703 CLDSIAAAL
-712 DICKERSYEGEA
+712 NICHERSYEGEA

-730 AAFNYLKMNASD
+730 AAFNYLKMNDSD
-742 TLKDYPIIIKDY
+742 KLNDYPIIIKDHDD
-754 ENRKILDTTAILRYV
+754 RRVLDTTAILRYV
-769 IEKLEEGEDIG
+769 IDKLEEGEDIG
-780 RIAEAGQEAVSI
+780 RIAAAGQEAVSI
-792 GLAKLAVEA
+792 GLAKLAIEA
-801 ARECGIDTIGVTG
+801 ARDCGIDTVGVTG

-828 CIEKEEL
+828 CIENAGL

>member
-21 VYRIAVESSLKGYVR
+21 VYRIATEASLNGYVR
-36 NLGNVVEIIVQGT
+36 NLGNVVEIIVQGS
-49 HTDLEEFLF
+49 HQNMGEFLF

-64 PPIAKINNIEI
+64 PPIAKINNIETR
-75 KDLNREDEKYEDY
+75 DLKEEDEKFSSYTDFT
-88 ISFDIMESADD
+88 IKESADD

-119 INDPENRRY
+119 INDPQNRRY

-138 GPRFTVIEKVPYDRD
+138 GPRFTVIENVPYDRD

-194 LKNTGNPEAAL
+194 LKNTGGDGGSAI

-216 ARLLDEGR
+216 ARLLDEGK

-238 NVKNKETVDLLRE
+238 NVKIKETVDLLRQ
-251 RLGRE
+251 RLGRK

-270 KTFAIISKEEE
+270 KTFAVMSKEEE

-296 SENYDFADSVSPDLH
+296 SEDYDFADSVSPDLH

-324 LLFNETDSPAYIMTS
+324 LLFNETDTPAYIMTS

-351 EEIVGNLSN
+351 EEIVKNLSK

-374 RCDDSVVRFRK
+374 RCDDSVVRFRN

-403 LSGKYTYLNDEF
+403 LSGKYTYLNGEF

-460 VEHMMQ
+460 IEHMMQ

-471 RFDLIACDMHP
+471 SFDLIACDMHP

-488 LAREYAEK
+488 LAKEYAEK

-517 HVLNKSDLDEL
+517 HVLNKTDLDE
-528 NEKTL
+528 KTS
-533 EETAEANEK
+533 AEIEISQDSEK
-542 AEINETAKDNEKA
+542 AELLE
-555 EINETAKDNEKAE
+555 
-568 INETAKDNEKAEII
+568 
-582 KNPKEMIIIAS
+582 NPREMIIIAS

-613 IESYRRVASLMPQK
+613 IKSYKRIASLMPQK

-635 KYPARMLAAILSN
+635 KYPARMFAAILSN
-648 PNSDYKADK
+648 PNSDYEMDK
-657 YSEEHVKELMEK
+657 YSEEHVRDLMER

-678 KMEIASMFKQ
+678 KMEIASLFKQ

-703 CLDSIAVAL
+703 CLDSIAAAL
-712 DICKERSYEGEA
+712 NICSERSYEGEA

-730 AAFNYLKMNASD
+730 AAFNYLKMND
-742 TLKDYPIIIKDY
+742 LDKLNDYPIIIKDHDD
-754 ENRKILDTTAILRYV
+754 RRVLDTTAILRYV

-780 RIAEAGQEAVSI
+780 RIAAAGQEAVSI
-792 GLAKLAVEA
+792 GLAKLAIEA
-801 ARECGIDTIGVTG
+801 AENCGIDTVGVSG

-828 CIEKEEL
+828 CIENAGL

>member
-21 VYRIAVESSLKGYVR
+21 VYRIATEASLNGYVR
-36 NLGNVVEIIVQGT
+36 NLGNVVEIIVQGS
-49 HTDLEEFLF
+49 HQDMEEFLF

-64 PPIAKINNIEI
+64 PPIAKINNIETR
-75 KDLNREDEKYEDY
+75 DLKEEDEKFSSYTDFT
-88 ISFDIMESADD
+88 IKESADD

-119 INDPENRRY
+119 INDPQNRRY

-194 LKNTGNPEAAL
+194 LKNTGGDGDSAI

-216 ARLLDEGR
+216 ARLLDEGK

-238 NVKNKETVDLLRE
+238 NVKIKETVDLLRQ
-251 RLGRE
+251 RLGRK

-270 KTFAIISKEEE
+270 KTFAVMSKEEE

-296 SENYDFADSVSPDLH
+296 SEDYDFADSVSPDLH

-324 LLFNETDSPAYIMTS
+324 LLFNETDTPAYIMTS

-351 EEIVGNLSN
+351 EEIVKNLSK

-374 RCDDSVVRFRK
+374 RCDDSVVRFRN

-403 LSGKYTYLNDEF
+403 LSGKYTYLNEEF

-460 VEHMMQ
+460 IEHMMQ

-471 RFDLIACDMHP
+471 SFDLIACDMHP

-488 LAREYAEK
+488 LAKEYAEK

-517 HVLNKSDLDEL
+517 HVLNKTDLDEKTSAEMEISQDY
-528 NEKTL
+528 EKSELL
-533 EETAEANEK
+533 E
-542 AEINETAKDNEKA
+542 
-555 EINETAKDNEKAE
+555 
-568 INETAKDNEKAEII
+568 
-582 KNPKEMIIIAS
+582 NPGEMIIIAS

-613 IESYRRVASLMPQK
+613 IKSYKRMASLMPQK

-648 PNSDYKADK
+648 PNSDYERDK
-657 YSEEHVKELMEK
+657 YGEENVQELMER

-678 KMEIASMFKQ
+678 KMEIASLFKQ

-703 CLDSIAVAL
+703 CLDSIAAAL
-712 DICKERSYEGEA
+712 NICHERSYEGEA

-730 AAFNYLKMNASD
+730 AAFNYLKMNDSD
-742 TLKDYPIIIKDY
+742 KLNDYPIIIKDHDD
-754 ENRKILDTTAILRYV
+754 RRVLDTTAILRYV
-769 IEKLEEGEDIG
+769 IDKLEEGEDIG
-780 RIAEAGQEAVSI
+780 RIAAAGQEAVSI
-792 GLAKLAVEA
+792 GLAKIAIEA
-801 ARECGIDTIGVTG
+801 ARDCGIDTVGVTG

-828 CIEKEEL
+828 CIENAGL

>member
-21 VYRIAVESSLKGYVR
+21 VYRIATEASLNGYVR
-36 NLGNVVEIIVQGT
+36 NLGNVVEIILQGS
-49 HTDLEEFLF
+49 HQDMEEFLF

-64 PPIAKINNIEI
+64 PPIAKINNIETR
-75 KDLNREDEKYEDY
+75 DLKEEDEKFSSYTDFT
-88 ISFDIMESADD
+88 IKESADD

-119 INDPENRRY
+119 INDPQNRRY

-138 GPRFTVIEKVPYDRD
+138 GPRFTVIENVPYDRD

-194 LKNTGNPEAAL
+194 LKNTGGDGDSAI

-216 ARLLDEGR
+216 ARLLDEGK

-238 NVKNKETVDLLRE
+238 NVKIKETVDLLRQ
-251 RLGRE
+251 RLGRK

-270 KTFAIISKEEE
+270 KTFAVMSKEEE
-281 KTLKSKERPIVILKK
+281 KTLNSKERPIVILKK
-296 SENYDFADSVSPDLH
+296 SEGYDFADSVSPDLH

-324 LLFNETDSPAYIMTS
+324 LLFNETDTPAYIMTS

-351 EEIVGNLSN
+351 EEIVKNLSK

-374 RCDDSVVRFRK
+374 RCDDSVVRFRN

-403 LSGKYTYLNDEF
+403 LSGKYTYLNEEF

-460 VEHMMQ
+460 IEHMMQ

-471 RFDLIACDMHP
+471 SFDLIACDMHP

-517 HVLNKSDLDEL
+517 HVLNKTDLDEKTSAEMEISQDY
-528 NEKTL
+528 EKSELL
-533 EETAEANEK
+533 E
-542 AEINETAKDNEKA
+542 
-555 EINETAKDNEKAE
+555 
-568 INETAKDNEKAEII
+568 
-582 KNPKEMIIIAS
+582 NPGEMIIIAS

-613 IESYRRVASLMPQK
+613 IKSYKRMASLMPQK

-648 PNSDYKADK
+648 PNSDYERDK
-657 YSEEHVKELMEK
+657 YGEENVQELMER

-678 KMEIASMFKQ
+678 KMEIASLFKQ

-703 CLDSIAVAL
+703 CLDSIAAAL
-712 DICKERSYEGEA
+712 NICSERSYEGEA

-730 AAFNYLKMNASD
+730 AAFNYLKMND
-742 TLKDYPIIIKDY
+742 LDKINDYPIIIKDHDD
-754 ENRKILDTTAILRYV
+754 RRVLDTTAILRYV
-769 IEKLEEGEDIG
+769 IDKLEEGEDIG
-780 RIAEAGQEAVSI
+780 RIAAAGQEAVSI
-792 GLAKLAVEA
+792 GLAKIAIEA
-801 ARECGIDTIGVTG
+801 ARDCGIDTVGVTG

-828 CIEKEEL
+828 CIENAGL

>member
-21 VYRIAVESSLKGYVR
+21 VYRIATEASLNGYVR
-36 NLGNVVEIIVQGT
+36 NLGNVVEIILQGS
-49 HTDLEEFLF
+49 HQDMEEFLF

-64 PPIAKINNIEI
+64 PPIAKINNIETR
-75 KDLNREDEKYEDY
+75 DLNEEDEKFSSYTDFT
-88 ISFDIMESADD
+88 IKESADD

-119 INDPENRRY
+119 INDPQNRRY

-194 LKNTGNPEAAL
+194 LKNTGGDGDSAI

-216 ARLLDEGR
+216 ARLLDEGK

-238 NVKNKETVDLLRE
+238 NVKIKETVDLLRQ
-251 RLGRE
+251 RLGRK

-270 KTFAIISKEEE
+270 KTFAVMSKEEE

-296 SENYDFADSVSPDLH
+296 SEDYDFADSVSPDLH

-324 LLFNETDSPAYIMTS
+324 LLFNETDTPAYIMTS

-351 EEIVGNLSN
+351 EEIVKNLFK

-374 RCDDSVVRFRK
+374 RCDDSVVRFRN

-403 LSGKYTYLNDEF
+403 LSGKYTYLNEEF

-460 VEHMMQ
+460 IEHMMQ

-471 RFDLIACDMHP
+471 SFDLIACDMHP

-488 LAREYAEK
+488 LAKEYAEK

-517 HVLNKSDLDEL
+517 HVLNKTDLDEKTSAEMEISQDY
-528 NEKTL
+528 EKSELL
-533 EETAEANEK
+533 E
-542 AEINETAKDNEKA
+542 
-555 EINETAKDNEKAE
+555 
-568 INETAKDNEKAEII
+568 
-582 KNPKEMIIIAS
+582 NPGEMIIIAS

-613 IESYRRVASLMPQK
+613 IKSYKRMASLMPQK

-648 PNSDYKADK
+648 PNSDYERDK
-657 YSEEHVKELMEK
+657 YGEENVQELMER

-678 KMEIASMFKQ
+678 KMEIASLFKQ

-703 CLDSIAVAL
+703 CLDSIAAAL
-712 DICKERSYEGEA
+712 NICHERSYEGEA

-730 AAFNYLKMNASD
+730 AAFNYLKMNDSD
-742 TLKDYPIIIKDY
+742 KLNDYPIIIKDH
-754 ENRKILDTTAILRYV
+754 NDRRVLDTTAILRYV
-769 IEKLEEGEDIG
+769 IDKLEEGEDIG
-780 RIAEAGQEAVSI
+780 RIAAAGQEAVSI
-792 GLAKLAVEA
+792 GLAKIAIEA
-801 ARECGIDTIGVTG
+801 ARDCGIDTVGVTG

-828 CIEKEEL
+828 CIENAGL

>member
-21 VYRIAVESSLKGYVR
+21 VYRIATEASLNGYVR
-36 NLGNVVEIIVQGT
+36 NLGNVVEIIVQGS
-49 HTDLEEFLF
+49 HQDMEEFLF

-64 PPIAKINNIEI
+64 PPIAKINNIETR
-75 KDLNREDEKYEDY
+75 DLNEEDEKYDDY
-88 ISFDIMESADD
+88 SDFVIRESADD

-119 INDPENRRY
+119 INDPQNRRY

-194 LKNTGNPEAAL
+194 LKNTGGDGDSAI

-216 ARLLDEGR
+216 ARLLDEGK

-238 NVKNKETVDLLRE
+238 NVKIKETVDLLRQ
-251 RLGRE
+251 RLGRK

-270 KTFAIISKEEE
+270 KTFAVMSKEEE

-296 SENYDFADSVSPDLH
+296 SEDYDFADSVSPDLH

-324 LLFNETDSPAYIMTS
+324 LLFNETDTPAYIMTS

-351 EEIVGNLSN
+351 EEIVKNLSK

-374 RCDDSVVRFRK
+374 RCDDSVVRFRN

-403 LSGKYTYLNDEF
+403 LSGKYTYLNEEF

-460 VEHMMQ
+460 IEHMMQ

-471 RFDLIACDMHP
+471 SFDLIACDMHP

-488 LAREYAEK
+488 LAKEYAEK

-517 HVLNKSDLDEL
+517 HVLNKTDLDE
-528 NEKTL
+528 KTS
-533 EETAEANEK
+533 AEIEISQDREK
-542 AEINETAKDNEKA
+542 AELLE
-555 EINETAKDNEKAE
+555 
-568 INETAKDNEKAEII
+568 
-582 KNPKEMIIIAS
+582 NPREMIIIAS

-613 IESYRRVASLMPQK
+613 IKSYKRMASLMPQK

-648 PNSDYKADK
+648 PNSDYEMDK
-657 YSEEHVKELMEK
+657 YSEEHVRDLMEK
-669 NYLDAFPHG
+669 NYLKAFPHG
-678 KMEIASMFKQ
+678 KMEIASLFKQ

-703 CLDSIAVAL
+703 CLDSIAAAL
-712 DICKERSYEGEA
+712 NICHERSYEGEA

-730 AAFNYLKMNASD
+730 AAFNYLKMNDSD
-742 TLKDYPIIIKDY
+742 KLNDYPIIIKDHDD
-754 ENRKILDTTAILRYV
+754 RRVLDTTAILRYV
-769 IEKLEEGEDIG
+769 IDKLEEGEDIG
-780 RIAEAGQEAVSI
+780 RIAAAGQEAVSI
-792 GLAKLAVEA
+792 GLAKIAIEA
-801 ARECGIDTIGVTG
+801 ARDCGIDTVGVTG

-828 CIEKEEL
+828 CIENAGL

>member
-21 VYRIAVESSLKGYVR
+21 VYRIATEASLNGYVR
-36 NLGNVVEIIVQGT
+36 NLGNVVEIIVQGS
-49 HTDLEEFLF
+49 HQNMEEFLF

-64 PPIAKINNIEI
+64 PPIAKINNIETR
-75 KDLNREDEKYEDY
+75 DLKEEDEKFSSYTDFT
-88 ISFDIMESADD
+88 IKESADD

-119 INDPENRRY
+119 INDPQNRRY

-138 GPRFTVIEKVPYDRD
+138 GPRFTVIENVPYDRD

-194 LKNTGNPEAAL
+194 LKNTGGDGDSAI

-216 ARLLDEGR
+216 ARLLDEGK

-238 NVKNKETVDLLRE
+238 NVKIKETVDLLRQ
-251 RLGRE
+251 RLGRK

-270 KTFAIISKEEE
+270 KTFAVMSKEEE

-296 SENYDFADSVSPDLH
+296 SEGYDFADSVSPDLH

-324 LLFNETDSPAYIMTS
+324 LLFNETDTPAYIMTS

-351 EEIVGNLSN
+351 EEIVKNLSK

-374 RCDDSVVRFRK
+374 RCDDSVVRFRN

-403 LSGKYTYLNDEF
+403 LSGKYTYLNEEF

-460 VEHMMQ
+460 IEHMMQ

-471 RFDLIACDMHP
+471 SFDLIACDMHP

-488 LAREYAEK
+488 LAKEYAEK

-510 GVSLIND
+510 GASLIND
-517 HVLNKSDLDEL
+517 HVLNKTDLDEKTSAEMEISQDY
-528 NEKTL
+528 EKSELL
-533 EETAEANEK
+533 E
-542 AEINETAKDNEKA
+542 
-555 EINETAKDNEKAE
+555 
-568 INETAKDNEKAEII
+568 
-582 KNPKEMIIIAS
+582 NPGEMIIIAS

-613 IESYRRVASLMPQK
+613 IKSYKRMASLMPQK

-648 PNSDYKADK
+648 PNSDYERDK
-657 YSEEHVKELMEK
+657 YSEEHVQELMEK

-678 KMEIASMFKQ
+678 KMEIASLFKQ

-703 CLDSIAVAL
+703 CLDSIAAAL
-712 DICKERSYEGEA
+712 NICHERSYEGEA

-730 AAFNYLKMNASD
+730 AAFNYLKMNDSD
-742 TLKDYPIIIKDY
+742 KLNDYPIIIKDHDD
-754 ENRKILDTTAILRYV
+754 RRVLDTTAILRYV

-780 RIAEAGQEAVSI
+780 RIAAAGQEAVSI
-792 GLAKLAVEA
+792 GLAKIAIEA
-801 ARECGIDTIGVTG
+801 ARDCGIDTVGVTG

-828 CIEKEEL
+828 CIENAGL

-852 GQAIVAGINFK
+852 GQAIVAGINLK

>member
-21 VYRIAVESSLKGYVR
+21 VYRIATEASLNGYVR
-36 NLGNVVEIIVQGT
+36 NLGNVVEIIVQGS
-49 HTDLEEFLF
+49 HQNMEEFLF

-64 PPIAKINNIEI
+64 PPIAKINNIETR
-75 KDLNREDEKYEDY
+75 DLKEEDEKFSSYTDFT
-88 ISFDIMESADD
+88 IKESADD

-108 DVAICDNCLEE
+108 DVAICDKCLEE
-119 INDPENRRY
+119 INDPQNRRY

-138 GPRFTVIEKVPYDRD
+138 GPRFTVIENVPYDRD

-194 LKNTGNPEAAL
+194 LKNTGGDGDSAI

-216 ARLLDEGR
+216 ARLLDEGK

-238 NVKNKETVDLLRE
+238 NVKIKETVDLLRQ
-251 RLGRE
+251 RLGRK

-270 KTFAIISKEEE
+270 KTFAVMSKEEE

-296 SENYDFADSVSPDLH
+296 SEGYDFADSVSPDLH

-324 LLFNETDSPAYIMTS
+324 LLFNETDTPAYIMTS

-351 EEIVGNLSN
+351 EEIVKNLSK

-374 RCDDSVVRFRK
+374 RCDDSVVRFRN

-403 LSGKYTYLNDEF
+403 LSGKYTYLNEEF

-460 VEHMMQ
+460 IEHMMQ

-471 RFDLIACDMHP
+471 SFDLIACDMHP

-488 LAREYAEK
+488 LAKEYAEK

-517 HVLNKSDLDEL
+517 HVLNKTDLDEKTSAEMEISQDY
-528 NEKTL
+528 EKSELL
-533 EETAEANEK
+533 E
-542 AEINETAKDNEKA
+542 
-555 EINETAKDNEKAE
+555 
-568 INETAKDNEKAEII
+568 
-582 KNPKEMIIIAS
+582 NPGEMIIIAS

-613 IESYRRVASLMPQK
+613 IKSYKRMASLMPQK

-648 PNSDYKADK
+648 PNSDYERDK
-657 YSEEHVKELMEK
+657 YGEENVQELMER

-678 KMEIASMFKQ
+678 KMEIASLFKQ

-703 CLDSIAVAL
+703 CLDSIAAAL
-712 DICKERSYEGEA
+712 NICHERSYEGEA

-730 AAFNYLKMNASD
+730 AAFNYLKMNDSD
-742 TLKDYPIIIKDY
+742 KLNDYPIIIKDHDD
-754 ENRKILDTTAILRYV
+754 RRVLDTTAILRYV
-769 IEKLEEGEDIG
+769 IDKLEEGEDIG
-780 RIAEAGQEAVSI
+780 RIAAAGQEAVSI
-792 GLAKLAVEA
+792 GLAKIAIEA
-801 ARECGIDTIGVTG
+801 ARDCGIDTVGVTG

-828 CIEKEEL
+828 FIENAGL

>member
-21 VYRIAVESSLKGYVR
+21 VYRIATEASLNGYVR
-36 NLGNVVEIIVQGT
+36 NLGNVVEIIVQGS
-49 HTDLEEFLF
+49 HQNMGEFLF

-64 PPIAKINNIEI
+64 PPIAKINNIETR
-75 KDLNREDEKYEDY
+75 DLKEEDEKFSSYTDFT
-88 ISFDIMESADD
+88 IKESADD

-119 INDPENRRY
+119 INDPQNRRY

-138 GPRFTVIEKVPYDRD
+138 GPRFTVIENVPYDRD

-194 LKNTGNPEAAL
+194 LKNTGGDGGSAI

-216 ARLLDEGR
+216 ARLLDEGK

-238 NVKNKETVDLLRE
+238 NVKIKETVDLLRQ
-251 RLGRE
+251 RLGRK

-270 KTFAIISKEEE
+270 KTFAVMSKEEE

-296 SENYDFADSVSPDLH
+296 SEDYDFADSVSPDLH

-324 LLFNETDSPAYIMTS
+324 LLFNETDTPAYIMTS

-351 EEIVGNLSN
+351 EEIVKNLSK

-374 RCDDSVVRFRK
+374 RCDDSVVRFRN

-403 LSGKYTYLNDEF
+403 LSGKYTYLNGEF

-460 VEHMMQ
+460 IEHMMQ

-471 RFDLIACDMHP
+471 SFDLIACDMHP

-488 LAREYAEK
+488 LAKEYAEK

-517 HVLNKSDLDEL
+517 HVLNKTDLDE
-528 NEKTL
+528 KTS
-533 EETAEANEK
+533 AEIEISQDSEK
-542 AEINETAKDNEKA
+542 AELLE
-555 EINETAKDNEKAE
+555 
-568 INETAKDNEKAEII
+568 
-582 KNPKEMIIIAS
+582 NPREMIIIAS

-613 IESYRRVASLMPQK
+613 IKSYKRIASLMPQK

-648 PNSDYKADK
+648 PNSDYEMDK
-657 YSEEHVKELMEK
+657 YSEEHVRDLMER

-678 KMEIASMFKQ
+678 KMEIASLFKQ

-703 CLDSIAVAL
+703 CLDSIAAAL
-712 DICKERSYEGEA
+712 NICSERSYEGEA

-730 AAFNYLKMNASD
+730 AAFNYLKMND
-742 TLKDYPIIIKDY
+742 LDKLNDYPIIIKDHDD
-754 ENRKILDTTAILRYV
+754 RRVLDTTAILRYV

-780 RIAEAGQEAVSI
+780 RIAAAGQEAVSI
-792 GLAKLAVEA
+792 GLAKLAIEA
-801 ARECGIDTIGVTG
+801 AENCGIDTVGVSG

-828 CIEKEEL
+828 CIENAGL

>member
-21 VYRIAVESSLKGYVR
+21 VYRIATEASLNGYVR
-36 NLGNVVEIIVQGT
+36 NLGNVVEIILQGS
-49 HTDLEEFLF
+49 HQDMEEFLF

-64 PPIAKINNIEI
+64 PPIAKINNIETR
-75 KDLNREDEKYEDY
+75 DLKEEDEKYDDY
-88 ISFDIMESADD
+88 SDFVIRESADD

-119 INDPENRRY
+119 INDPQNRRY

-138 GPRFTVIEKVPYDRD
+138 GPRFTVIENVPYDRD

-194 LKNTGNPEAAL
+194 LKNTGGDGDSAI

-216 ARLLDEGR
+216 ARLLDEGK

-238 NVKNKETVDLLRE
+238 NVKIKETVDLLRQ
-251 RLGRE
+251 RLGRK

-270 KTFAIISKEEE
+270 KTFAVMSKEEE

-296 SENYDFADSVSPDLH
+296 SEGYDFADSVSPDLH

-324 LLFNETDSPAYIMTS
+324 LLFNETDTPAYIMTS

-351 EEIVGNLSN
+351 EEIVKNLSK

-374 RCDDSVVRFRK
+374 RCDDSVVRFRN

-403 LSGKYTYLNDEF
+403 LSGKYTYLNEEF

-460 VEHMMQ
+460 IEHMMQ

-471 RFDLIACDMHP
+471 SFDLIACDMHP

-488 LAREYAEK
+488 LAKEYAEK

-510 GVSLIND
+510 GASLIND
-517 HVLNKSDLDEL
+517 HVLNKTDLDEKTSAEMEISQDY
-528 NEKTL
+528 EKSELL
-533 EETAEANEK
+533 E
-542 AEINETAKDNEKA
+542 
-555 EINETAKDNEKAE
+555 
-568 INETAKDNEKAEII
+568 
-582 KNPKEMIIIAS
+582 NPGEMIIIAS

-613 IESYRRVASLMPQK
+613 IKSYKRMASLMPQK

-648 PNSDYKADK
+648 PNSDYERDK
-657 YSEEHVKELMEK
+657 YGEENVQELMER

-678 KMEIASMFKQ
+678 KMEIASLFKQ

-703 CLDSIAVAL
+703 CLDSIAAAL
-712 DICKERSYEGEA
+712 NICHERSYEGEA

-730 AAFNYLKMNASD
+730 AAFNYLKMNDSD
-742 TLKDYPIIIKDY
+742 KLNDYPIIIKDHDD
-754 ENRKILDTTAILRYV
+754 RRVLDTTAILRYV
-769 IEKLEEGEDIG
+769 IDKLEEGEDIG
-780 RIAEAGQEAVSI
+780 RIAAAGQEAVSI
-792 GLAKLAVEA
+792 GLAKIAIEA
-801 ARECGIDTIGVTG
+801 ARDCGIDTVGVTG

-828 CIEKEEL
+828 CIENAGL